1 MCSPEIALG
10 FQIAGGIG
18 GAGAAIG
25 AGKTNQEISESN
37 ALNLEQRAGEALES
51 GKLDIQRQQIKTAR
65 LKGEQKVSFVSS
77 GVAVGTGSPL
87 DVLSDTARLG
97 DLDVDIIKRRA
108 ERQATGLQL
117 QAVDERL
124 AGSLAK
130 QRGKSRAFST
140 ILTSAGTIAGSSLF
154 KSGGTTVTNTG

>member
-51 GKLDIQRQQIKTAR
+51 GKLDIQRQQI
-65 LKGEQKVSFVSS
+65 
-77 GVAVGTGSPL
+77 
-87 DVLSDTARLG
+87 
-97 DLDVDIIKRRA
+97 
-108 ERQATGLQL
+108 
-117 QAVDERL
+117 
-124 AGSLAK
+124 SLYY
-130 QRGKSRAFST
+130 
-140 ILTSAGTIAGSSLF
+140 
-154 KSGGTTVTNTG
+154 